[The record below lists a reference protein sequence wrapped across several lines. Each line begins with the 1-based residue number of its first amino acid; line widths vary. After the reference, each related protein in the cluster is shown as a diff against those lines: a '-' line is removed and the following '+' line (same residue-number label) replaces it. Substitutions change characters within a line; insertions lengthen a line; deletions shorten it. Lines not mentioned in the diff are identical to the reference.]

1 MPKNPSSGVSSGSA
15 CSTEKTASTP
25 CAGCRPQPQCP
36 TWDHQQEG
44 MVSWVAAQLHQSL
57 FADGMYR
64 CWHCLCSGEFTLHSS
79 PCSCVIHGEQENLL
93 LSSGRKLPRFG
104 FQSPRFS
111 GITGSNPAR
120 VKQGLS
126 SSETDGV
133 SRSKLPLILFV
144 GCCVTLKTAS

>member
-1 MPKNPSSGVSSGSA
+1 MDLLAALRRQHPPPVQVLAPSLSVQPGSTSRRGWCPGWPHSCTGHFLLMGCTDAGIA
-15 CSTEKTASTP
+15 CVAGNSHCTAVH
-25 CAGCRPQPQCP
+25 A
-36 TWDHQQEG
+36 
-44 MVSWVAAQLHQSL
+44 VV
-57 FADGMYR
+57 
-64 CWHCLCSGEFTLHSS
+64 
-79 PCSCVIHGEQENLL
+79 VIHGEQENLL